1 MGWRRWAGGVLG
13 ICLVANSVW
22 SQGAATAPDRFTGKP
37 RVVILSDIGNE
48 PDDQMSF
55 VRLLLYSN
63 EFDLEAMVAATSTWQ
78 KTVTHPETM
87 HRLIDAYGEVR
98 SNLLLHAQ
106 GWPTAEQLQERVYSG
121 QPQYGM
127 AATGAGKA
135 SAGAAALAAAIERD
149 DPRPLWICIWGGAN
163 TLAQALMDIRAR
175 HSAEEAQKLVERLRV
190 YSISDQDDAGPWIRR
205 EFPSLLYIVMP
216 SMPSGQ
222 QYYYATWTGISG
234 DAYYR
239 NGAGADP
246 SLVTNEWLD
255 QNIRSKGPLGK
266 DYPKFMFIMEG
277 DTPSF
282 LGLIDNGLNA
292 YRRPDWGGWGGRY
305 VYMQPYGET
314 HAIWTQGGDLFT
326 RATSQDAV
334 KGIDG
339 REYVSDQAT
348 IWRWRRAYQND
359 FAARMDWT
367 IHDFAHANHSPQV
380 VVNGVAG
387 TAPAEMDV
395 AVGQTVT
402 LDATGSKD
410 PDGQTLS
417 YRWWV
422 YPEAGLTGTHASE
435 VAIDKAGAQVA
446 TVTVKGLCAPV
457 WLPNL
462 MPCRTDGV
470 VHIILEVTDTGTP
483 QLTSYRRVILH
494 VHAVASQ
501 AARPQE

>member
-190 YSISDQDDAGPWIRR
+190 YSISDQDD
-205 EFPSLLYIVMP
+205 S
-216 SMPSGQ
+216 
-222 QYYYATWTGISG
+222 
-234 DAYYR
+234 
-239 NGAGADP
+239 
-246 SLVTNEWLD
+246 
-255 QNIRSKGPLGK
+255 
-266 DYPKFMFIMEG
+266 
-277 DTPSF
+277 
-282 LGLIDNGLNA
+282 
-292 YRRPDWGGWGGRY
+292 
-305 VYMQPYGET
+305 
-314 HAIWTQGGDLFT
+314 
-326 RATSQDAV
+326 
-334 KGIDG
+334 
-339 REYVSDQAT
+339 
-348 IWRWRRAYQND
+348 
-359 FAARMDWT
+359 
-367 IHDFAHANHSPQV
+367 
-380 VVNGVAG
+380 
-387 TAPAEMDV
+387 
-395 AVGQTVT
+395 
-402 LDATGSKD
+402 
-410 PDGQTLS
+410 
-417 YRWWV
+417 
-422 YPEAGLTGTHASE
+422 
-435 VAIDKAGAQVA
+435 
-446 TVTVKGLCAPV
+446 
-457 WLPNL
+457 
-462 MPCRTDGV
+462 
-470 VHIILEVTDTGTP
+470 
-483 QLTSYRRVILH
+483 
-494 VHAVASQ
+494 
-501 AARPQE
+501 